1 MKAFITA
8 RIDKTQ
14 VDRLISNGFEVEQGG
29 FGLTGV
35 KLTEAE
41 LIEKFKNIE
50 VAVVEFENI
59 TDAVLESA
67 KRLKVV
73 ACLRN
78 EPGAS
83 LDIAAATKRGIPALF
98 APGRNAVAVAEYTL
112 GLMISIARSIPTTHH
127 LLRYTDELTAV
138 AYSDKSG
145 ERKNVTSEWSM
156 DPDAPFQRF
165 QGDELMGKTVGLVG
179 AGFIGQEIAKR
190 VSALGMKLI
199 AFDPYAKADQLAK
212 LSITSVGLDELAA
225 QSDFVVMAAKVTP
238 ESTGLFGAKQFA
250 AMKPSAYFINTARA
264 ALVDYDALFQAL
276 SHKKIAGAGLDVYP
290 TEPLPGDS
298 PFRNLTNVV
307 LSPHLAGATREVV
320 EHHSKMVV
328 DDLLGLL
335 DGKVPTR
342 IANPTVMDDFM
353 KSGGLK

>member
-1 MKAFITA
+1 M
-8 RIDKTQ
+8 D
-14 VDRLISNGFEVEQGG
+14 
-29 FGLTGV
+29 
-35 KLTEAE
+35 
-41 LIEKFKNIE
+41 
-50 VAVVEFENI
+50 VA
-59 TDAVLESA
+59 T
-67 KRLKVV
+67 
-73 ACLRN
+73 
-78 EPGAS
+78 
-83 LDIAAATKRGIPALF
+83 ATKRGIPALF

-112 GLMISIARSIPTTHH
+112 GLMISIARSIPITHH

-138 AYSDKSG
+138 SYSDKSG

-190 VSALGMKLI
+190 VAALGMKLI

-238 ESTGLFGAKQFA
+238 ESTGLFGAKQFGL
-250 AMKPSAYFINTARA
+250 MKSGAYFINTARA

-276 SHKKIAGAGLDVYP
+276 NNKKIAGAGLDVYP

-298 PFRNLTNVV
+298 PFRKLTNVV

-342 IANPTVMDDFM
+342 LANPSVMDEFM

>member
-59 TDAVLESA
+59 TDAVLDSA

-138 AYSDKSG
+138 SYSDKSG

-190 VSALGMKLI
+190 VAALGMKLI

-238 ESTGLFGAKQFA
+238 ESTGLFGAKQFGL
-250 AMKPSAYFINTARA
+250 MKSGAYFINTARA
-264 ALVDYDALFQAL
+264 ALVDYEALFQAL
-276 SHKKIAGAGLDVYP
+276 NQKKIAGAGLDVYP

-298 PFRNLTNVV
+298 PFRKLTNVV

-328 DDLLGLL
+328 DDLLGLI

-342 IANPTVMDDFM
+342 LANPSVMDEFM

>member
-35 KLTEAE
+35 KLTETE

-67 KRLKVV
+67 NRLKVV

-112 GLMISIARSIPTTHH
+112 GLMISIARSIPITHH

-138 AYSDKSG
+138 SYSDKSG

-190 VSALGMKLI
+190 VAALGMKLI

-238 ESTGLFGAKQFA
+238 ESTGLFGAKQFGL
-250 AMKPSAYFINTARA
+250 MKSGAYFINTARA
-264 ALVDYDALFQAL
+264 ALVDYEALFQAL
-276 SHKKIAGAGLDVYP
+276 NQKKIAGAGLDVYP

-298 PFRNLTNVV
+298 PFRKLTNVV

-328 DDLLGLL
+328 DDLLGLI

-342 IANPTVMDDFM
+342 LANPSVMDEFM

>member
-50 VAVVEFENI
+50 VAIVEFENI

-190 VSALGMKLI
+190 VAALGMKLI

-225 QSDFVVMAAKVTP
+225 QSDFVVMAAKVTQ
-238 ESTGLFGAKQFA
+238 ESTGLFGAKQFGL
-250 AMKPSAYFINTARA
+250 MKSGAYFINTARA

-276 SHKKIAGAGLDVYP
+276 NQKKIAGAGLDVYP

-298 PFRNLTNVV
+298 PFRKLTTVV

-328 DDLLGLL
+328 DDLLGLI

-342 IANPTVMDDFM
+342 LANPSVMDEFM

>member
-41 LIEKFKNIE
+41 LIEKFKGID
-50 VAVVEFENI
+50 VGIVEFENI
-59 TDAVLESA
+59 TAAVLECA

-83 LDIAAATKRGIPALF
+83 LDIAGATQRGIPALF

-112 GLMISIARSIPTTHH
+112 GLMISVARSIPTTHH
-127 LLRYTDELTAV
+127 LLRYTDDLTAV
-138 AYSDKSG
+138 SYSDKSG
-145 ERKNVTSEWSM
+145 DRKNVTSEWSM

-179 AGFIGQEIAKR
+179 AGVIGQEIAKR
-190 VSALGMKLI
+190 VIALGMKVI

-212 LSITSVGLDELAA
+212 VSIKSVELDELAK

-250 AMKPSAYFINTARA
+250 LVKGSAYFINTARA
-264 ALVDYDALFQAL
+264 ALVDYEALLKVLQE
-276 SHKKIAGAGLDVYP
+276 KKIAGAALDVYP
-290 TEPLPGDS
+290 TEPLPTDS
-298 PFRNLTNVV
+298 PFRTLSNVV

-335 DGKVPTR
+335 EGKVPNR
-342 IANPTVMDDFM
+342 LANPEVIEAFM

>member
-41 LIEKFKNIE
+41 LIEKFKGID
-50 VAVVEFENI
+50 VGIVEFENI
-59 TDAVLESA
+59 TAAVLECA

-83 LDIAAATKRGIPALF
+83 LDIAGATQRGIPALF

-112 GLMISIARSIPTTHH
+112 GLMISVARSIPTTHH
-127 LLRYTDELTAV
+127 LLRYTDDLTAV
-138 AYSDKSG
+138 SYSDKSG
-145 ERKNVTSEWSM
+145 DRKNVTSEWSM

-179 AGFIGQEIAKR
+179 AGVIGQEIAKR
-190 VSALGMKLI
+190 VIALGMKVI

-212 LSITSVGLDELAA
+212 VSIKSVELDELAK

-250 AMKPSAYFINTARA
+250 LVKGSAYFINTARA
-264 ALVDYDALFQAL
+264 ALVDYEALLKVLQE
-276 SHKKIAGAGLDVYP
+276 KKIAGAALDVYP
-290 TEPLPGDS
+290 TEPLPTDS
-298 PFRNLTNVV
+298 PFRTLSNVV

-335 DGKVPTR
+335 EGKVPNR
-342 IANPTVMDDFM
+342 LANPEVIEAFM
-353 KSGGLK
+353 KSGGFK

>member
-138 AYSDKSG
+138 SYSDKSG

-190 VSALGMKLI
+190 VAALGMKLI

-238 ESTGLFGAKQFA
+238 ESTGLFGAKQFGL
-250 AMKPSAYFINTARA
+250 MKSGAYFINTARA
-264 ALVDYDALFQAL
+264 ALVDYEALFQAL
-276 SHKKIAGAGLDVYP
+276 NQKKIAGAGLDVYP

-298 PFRNLTNVV
+298 PFRKLTNVV

-328 DDLLGLL
+328 DDLLGLI

-342 IANPTVMDDFM
+342 LANPSVMDEFM

>member
-41 LIEKFKNIE
+41 LIEKFQNVE

-190 VSALGMKLI
+190 VAALGMKLI

-276 SHKKIAGAGLDVYP
+276 SQKKIAGAGLDVYP

-298 PFRNLTNVV
+298 PFRKLTNVV

-328 DDLLGLL
+328 DDLLDLL

-342 IANPTVMDDFM
+342 LANPVVIDEFM

>member
-35 KLTEAE
+35 KLTETE

-67 KRLKVV
+67 NRLKVV

-190 VSALGMKLI
+190 VAALGMKLI

-212 LSITSVGLDELAA
+212 LSITSVALDELAA

-238 ESTGLFGAKQFA
+238 ESTGLFGAKQFGL
-250 AMKPSAYFINTARA
+250 MKSGAYFINTARA
-264 ALVDYDALFQAL
+264 ALVDYEALFQAL
-276 SHKKIAGAGLDVYP
+276 NQKKIAGAGLDVYP

-298 PFRNLTNVV
+298 PFRKLTNVV

-320 EHHSKMVV
+320 DHHSKMVV
-328 DDLLGLL
+328 DDLLGLI

-342 IANPTVMDDFM
+342 LANPIVMDEFM

>member
-14 VDRLISNGFEVEQGG
+14 VDRLISNGFEVERGG

-138 AYSDKSG
+138 SYSDKSG

-190 VSALGMKLI
+190 VAALGMKVI

-212 LSITSVGLDELAA
+212 LSITSLALDELAA

-238 ESTGLFGAKQFA
+238 ESTGVFGAKQFGL
-250 AMKPSAYFINTARA
+250 MKSGAYFINTARA
-264 ALVDYDALFQAL
+264 ALVDYEALFQAL
-276 SHKKIAGAGLDVYP
+276 NQKKIAGAGLDVYP

-298 PFRNLTNVV
+298 PFRKLTNVV

-328 DDLLGLL
+328 DDLLGLI

-342 IANPTVMDDFM
+342 LANPSVMDEFM

>member
-14 VDRLISNGFEVEQGG
+14 VDRLVSNGFEVEQGG

-41 LIEKFKNIE
+41 LIEKFKNIK

-59 TDAVLESA
+59 TDVVLESA
-67 KRLKVV
+67 KSLKVV

-138 AYSDKSG
+138 TYSDKSG

-156 DPDAPFQRF
+156 DPGAPFQRF

-190 VSALGMKLI
+190 VAALGMKLI

-212 LSITSVGLDELAA
+212 LSITSVALDQLAT

-276 SHKKIAGAGLDVYP
+276 SENKIAGAGLDVYP

-298 PFRNLTNVV
+298 LFRKLTNVV

-335 DGKVPTR
+335 DGKVPSR
-342 IANPTVMDDFM
+342 IANPDVMDNFM

>member
-35 KLTEAE
+35 KLSEAE
-41 LIEKFKNIE
+41 LIEKFKNID

-112 GLMISIARSIPTTHH
+112 GLMISIARSIPITHH

-138 AYSDKSG
+138 SYSDKSG

-190 VSALGMKLI
+190 VAALGMKLI

-238 ESTGLFGAKQFA
+238 ESTGLFGAKQFGL
-250 AMKPSAYFINTARA
+250 MKRGAYFINTARA
-264 ALVDYDALFQAL
+264 ALVDYEALFQAL
-276 SHKKIAGAGLDVYP
+276 NQKKIAGAGLDVYP

-298 PFRNLTNVV
+298 PFRKLTNVV

-328 DDLLGLL
+328 DDLLGLI

-342 IANPTVMDDFM
+342 LANPSVMDEFM

>member
-35 KLTEAE
+35 KLSEAE

-138 AYSDKSG
+138 SYSDKSG

-190 VSALGMKLI
+190 VAALGMKLM

-238 ESTGLFGAKQFA
+238 ESTGLFGAKQFGL
-250 AMKPSAYFINTARA
+250 MKSGAYFINTARA
-264 ALVDYDALFQAL
+264 ALVDYEALFQAL
-276 SHKKIAGAGLDVYP
+276 NQKKIAGAGLDVYP

-298 PFRNLTNVV
+298 PFRKLTNVV

-328 DDLLGLL
+328 DDLLGLI

-342 IANPTVMDDFM
+342 LANPSVMDEFM

>member
-1 MKAFITA
+1 MKTFITA
-8 RIDKTQ
+8 RMDQGEIN
-14 VDRLISNGFEVEQGG
+14 RLTAAGFKVEQGG
-29 FGLTGV
+29 FALTGV
-35 KLTEAE
+35 KMDKEQ
-41 LIEKFKNIE
+41 LISKLKDVQ
-50 VAVVEFENI
+50 VAIIEFESI
-59 TDAVLESA
+59 TEEVINSA
-67 KRLKVV
+67 KSLKIIA
-73 ACLRN
+73 ACRN
-78 EPGAS
+78 EPAANT
-83 LDIAAATKRGIPALF
+83 DITAATKCVIPVLF
-98 APGRNAVAVAEYTL
+98 TPGRNAVAVAEYTL

-138 AYSDKSG
+138 SYSDKAG
-145 ERKNVTSEWSM
+145 DRKGITSEWSL

-190 VSALGMKLI
+190 VAALGMKVI
-199 AFDPYAKADQLAK
+199 AFDPYAKADQLTK
-212 LSITSVGLDELAA
+212 LSITSVGLDELAG

-250 AMKPSAYFINTARA
+250 VMKKSAYFINTARA
-264 ALVDYDALFQAL
+264 ALVDYEALFQAL
-276 SHKKIAGAGLDVYP
+276 TGQKIAGAALDVYP

-298 PFRNLTNVV
+298 PFRKLTNVV
-307 LSPHLAGATREVV
+307 LSPHLAGASKQVV
-320 EHHSKMVV
+320 SHHSKMVV

-342 IANPTVMDDFM
+342 IANPQVMDNFM

>member
-35 KLTEAE
+35 KLTETE

-179 AGFIGQEIAKR
+179 AGCIGQEIAKR
-190 VSALGMKLI
+190 VAALGMKVI

-238 ESTGLFGAKQFA
+238 ESTGVFGAKQFGL
-250 AMKPSAYFINTARA
+250 MKRGAYFINTARA
-264 ALVDYDALFQAL
+264 ALVDYDALFQVL
-276 SHKKIAGAGLDVYP
+276 NNKKIAGAGLDVYP

-298 PFRNLTNVV
+298 PFRKLTNVV

-320 EHHSKMVV
+320 EHHSKLVV

-342 IANPTVMDDFM
+342 LANPNVMDEFM
-353 KSGGLK
+353 KLGGLK

>member
-41 LIEKFKNIE
+41 LIEKFKGID
-50 VAVVEFENI
+50 VGIVEFENI
-59 TDAVLESA
+59 TAAVLECA

-83 LDIAAATKRGIPALF
+83 LDIAGATQRGIPALF

-112 GLMISIARSIPTTHH
+112 GLMISVARSIPTTHH
-127 LLRYTDELTAV
+127 LLRYTDDLTAV
-138 AYSDKSG
+138 SYSDKSG
-145 ERKNVTSEWSM
+145 DRKNVTSEWSM

-179 AGFIGQEIAKR
+179 AGVIGQEIAKR
-190 VSALGMKLI
+190 VIALGMKVI

-212 LSITSVGLDELAA
+212 VSIKSVELDELAK

-250 AMKPSAYFINTARA
+250 LVKGSAYFINTARA
-264 ALVDYDALFQAL
+264 ALVDYKALLKVLQE
-276 SHKKIAGAGLDVYP
+276 KKIAGAALDVYP
-290 TEPLPGDS
+290 TEPLPTDS
-298 PFRNLTNVV
+298 PFRTLSNVV

-335 DGKVPTR
+335 EGKVPNR
-342 IANPTVMDDFM
+342 LANPEVIEAFM

>member
-1 MKAFITA
+1 MKVFITA

-138 AYSDKSG
+138 SYSDKSG

-190 VSALGMKLI
+190 VAALGMKLI

-238 ESTGLFGAKQFA
+238 ESTGLFGAKQFGL
-250 AMKPSAYFINTARA
+250 MKSGAYFINTARA
-264 ALVDYDALFQAL
+264 ALVDYEALFQAL
-276 SHKKIAGAGLDVYP
+276 NQKKIAGAGLDVYP

-298 PFRNLTNVV
+298 PFRKLTNVV

-328 DDLLGLL
+328 DDLLGLI

-342 IANPTVMDDFM
+342 LANPSVMDEFM

>member
-1 MKAFITA
+1 MKTFITA
-8 RIDKTQ
+8 RMEKSEIN
-14 VDRLISNGFEVEQGG
+14 RLSAAGFKVEQGG
-29 FGLTGV
+29 FALTGQ
-35 KLTEAE
+35 KMAKDE
-41 LIEKFKNIE
+41 LISKLADVE
-50 VAVVEFENI
+50 VAIIEFESMSQEVIN
-59 TDAVLESA
+59 SA
-67 KRLKVV
+67 KNLKIIA
-73 ACLRN
+73 ACRN
-78 EPGAS
+78 EPAANT
-83 LDIAAATKRGIPALF
+83 DIDAATARNIPVLF
-98 APGRNAVAVAEYTL
+98 TPGRNAVAVAEYTL

-138 AYSDKSG
+138 SYSDKSG

-190 VSALGMKLI
+190 VAALGMKLI

-212 LSITSVGLDELAA
+212 LSITLVGLDELAA

-238 ESTGLFGAKQFA
+238 ESTGLFGAKQFGL
-250 AMKPSAYFINTARA
+250 MKSGAYFINTARA
-264 ALVDYDALFQAL
+264 ALVDYEALFQAL
-276 SHKKIAGAGLDVYP
+276 NQKKIAGAGLDVYP

-298 PFRNLTNVV
+298 PFRKLTNVV

-320 EHHSKMVV
+320 DHHSKMVV
-328 DDLLGLL
+328 DDLLGLI

-342 IANPTVMDDFM
+342 LANPSVMDEFM

>member
-41 LIEKFKNIE
+41 LIEKFKNID

-138 AYSDKSG
+138 SYSDKSG

-190 VSALGMKLI
+190 VAALGMKLI

-212 LSITSVGLDELAA
+212 LSITSLALDELAA

-238 ESTGLFGAKQFA
+238 ESTGVFGAKQFGL
-250 AMKPSAYFINTARA
+250 MKSGAYFINTARA

-276 SHKKIAGAGLDVYP
+276 NNKKIAGAGLDVYP

-298 PFRNLTNVV
+298 PFRKLTNVV

-342 IANPTVMDDFM
+342 LANPSVMDEFM
-353 KSGGLK
+353 KTGGLK

>member
-1 MKAFITA
+1 M
-8 RIDKTQ
+8 
-14 VDRLISNGFEVEQGG
+14 
-29 FGLTGV
+29 
-35 KLTEAE
+35 
-41 LIEKFKNIE
+41 
-50 VAVVEFENI
+50 
-59 TDAVLESA
+59 
-67 KRLKVV
+67 V

-112 GLMISIARSIPTTHH
+112 GLMISIARSIPITHH

-138 AYSDKSG
+138 SYSDKSG

-190 VSALGMKLI
+190 VAALGMNLI

-238 ESTGLFGAKQFA
+238 ESTGLFGAKQFGL
-250 AMKPSAYFINTARA
+250 MKSGAYFINTARA
-264 ALVDYDALFQAL
+264 ALVDYEALFQAL
-276 SHKKIAGAGLDVYP
+276 NQKKIAGAGLDVYP

-298 PFRNLTNVV
+298 PFRKLTNVV

-328 DDLLGLL
+328 DDLLGLI

-342 IANPTVMDDFM
+342 LANPSVMDEFM

>member
-1 MKAFITA
+1 
-8 RIDKTQ
+8 
-14 VDRLISNGFEVEQGG
+14 
-29 FGLTGV
+29 
-35 KLTEAE
+35 
-41 LIEKFKNIE
+41 
-50 VAVVEFENI
+50 
-59 TDAVLESA
+59 
-67 KRLKVV
+67 
-73 ACLRN
+73 
-78 EPGAS
+78 

-138 AYSDKSG
+138 SYSDKSG

-179 AGFIGQEIAKR
+179 AGYIGQEIAKR
-190 VSALGMKLI
+190 VSALGMKVI

-212 LSITSVGLDELAA
+212 LSTTSVGLDELAV

-238 ESTGLFGAKQFA
+238 ESTGVFGVKQFGL
-250 AMKPSAYFINTARA
+250 MKRGAYFINTARA
-264 ALVDYDALFQAL
+264 ALVDYDALFQVL
-276 SHKKIAGAGLDVYP
+276 RDQKIAGAGLDVYP

-298 PFRNLTNVV
+298 PFRKLTNVV

-328 DDLLGLL
+328 DDLLGLI

-342 IANPTVMDDFM
+342 LANPSVMDEFM